1 MKMQNWN
8 PYVRFARIKGNFIPQ
23 EILHDLLRAVDHRI
37 FYCHNGKGQVDVG
50 GKLYPFTAGTLIYMP
65 AGTPYRYLFDEEIP
79 FFTSCNFDFF
89 QDYTYL
95 STPIPPI
102 PSTNF
107 HDKNIL
113 EKQILDSD
121 DIFSHIVHLENAFQ
135 FEKKFIEISE
145 EFVNH
150 NLYYDVRCSTLLKDI
165 LIQIAR
171 LVEAGSQ
178 GINRQKADDILQYI
192 HSNYHCSL
200 TNKDIAT
207 HFNYHENYISTLILK
222 YTGLTLHQYVL
233 HHKMHMAVVFLQS
246 TTMSIGE
253 VAEKVGMPDLK
264 HFSKCFKKIIGHSP
278 SLFKIK

>member
-1 MKMQNWN
+1 MNMQNWS
-8 PYVRFARIKGNFIPQ
+8 PYVRLTRIKGNFIPQ
-23 EILHDLLRAVDHRI
+23 ELLHGFLRAVDHRI
-37 FYCHNGKGQVDVG
+37 FYCHSGNGQVDVG

-79 FFTSCNFDFF
+79 FFSGCNFDFF

-95 STPIPPI
+95 NTPIPPV
-102 PSTNF
+102 SSMNF
-107 HDKNIL
+107 NDNDIL
-113 EKQILDSD
+113 EKKILDSD
-121 DIFSHIVHLENAFQ
+121 NIFSRIIHLKNAFQ

-165 LIQIAR
+165 LIQTAR
-171 LVEAGSQ
+171 LVETRSQ
-178 GINRQKADDILQYI
+178 GIDRQKADEILQYI
-192 HSNYHCSL
+192 HSNYHRPL
-200 TNKDIAT
+200 TNKDIAA

-246 TTMSIGE
+246 TTISIGE
-253 VAEKVGMPDLK
+253 VAEKVGMPELK

-278 SLFKIK
+278 SQFKIK